1 MQVSFTGF
9 KNAGY
14 LAIANIGEEPVEVY
28 QSNIQLTDDKD
39 GKDLT
44 EFRNVLK
51 KTGGDFINP
60 INRDFVNIECVSRH
74 YTDEDDDGDG
84 VENFVLLNQREVE
97 VCDKNLPIFSFLA
110 KLTRNM
116 AKKPLNE
123 FVVNKD
129 YLESND
135 CRYGVMAGADMVDLV
150 GEESYLPVVK
160 MLHEPER
167 VVSGVKG
174 QNAFIQSIMVDY
186 FA

>member
-14 LAIANIGEEPVEVY
+14 LTIANIGEVPVEVY

-44 EFRNVLK
+44 EFRNVLR
-51 KTGGDFINP
+51 KTGGNFINP
-60 INRDFVNIECVSRH
+60 INCDFVNIECVSRL
-74 YTDEDDDGDG
+74 YTDEDGDG
-84 VENFVLLNQREVE
+84 VENFMLLNQREVE

-110 KLTRNM
+110 KLTRNL

-129 YLESND
+129 YLESDD

-150 GEESYLPVVK
+150 GEESYLPVVE

-174 QNAFIQSIMVDY
+174 QNEFIQSIMVDY

>member
-14 LAIANIGEEPVEVY
+14 LTIANIGEEPVEVY

-44 EFRNVLK
+44 EFKNILK
-51 KTGGDFINP
+51 KTGGHFINP
-60 INRDFVNIECVSRH
+60 LNKDFMNIECVSRP
-74 YTDEDDDGDG
+74 YTDEDGDWND
-84 VENFVLLNQREVE
+84 NFVLLNQQEVE
-97 VCDKNLPIFSFLA
+97 VCDKNLPIFSFIA
-110 KLTRNM
+110 KLTRNI

-123 FVVNKD
+123 FVINKD
-129 YLESND
+129 YLESDD

-150 GEESYLPVVK
+150 GEESYLPVVE

-167 VVSGVKG
+167 VVNGVKA
-174 QNAFIQSIMVDY
+174 QNAFIQSLMMDY